1 MRRQLNLDI
10 IDCPDTNRL
19 GEIGRMKSGPRDAER
34 AFDLPPGY
42 TLVPL
47 RESGDAFARGLA
59 IASEAGAGTLIWVG
73 RYDLVEF
80 AVVLE
85 PDEPLVL
92 ARRAL
97 FAGMNAIGDAIA
109 AHCPPERSVSFE
121 WPDAICFDQGLVGG
135 ARLGWPPDCKE
146 DEVPAWLVL
155 GVMLRAADMAELET
169 ASAPWGTSLMG
180 AGFEMVETEALISS
194 FARHLMTAFD
204 QWNERGF
211 EPIADAYLARLA
223 KKEDSGRRG
232 IDRNGDLLIDA
243 PADGD
248 PRVRA
253 SLLEGL
259 GRVAWYDPG
268 LRGPRLV

>member
-1 MRRQLNLDI
+1 MMSSL
-10 IDCPDTNRL
+10 
-19 GEIGRMKSGPRDAER
+19 RDAMP

-42 TLVPL
+42 TLVSL
-47 RESGDAFARGLA
+47 RESGDAFAHGLA
-59 IASEAGAGTLIWVG
+59 IAAEAGAGTLIWVG

-109 AHCPPERSVSFE
+109 AHCPPERAVSFE
-121 WPDAICFDQGLVGG
+121 WPDAIFFDHGLVGG
-135 ARLGWPPDCKE
+135 ARLGWPPDCGE

-169 ASAPWGTSLMG
+169 AAGPWGTSLMG
-180 AGFEMVETEALISS
+180 AGFEMVETEALIGS
-194 FARHLMTAFD
+194 FARHLMTGFD

-211 EPIADAYLARLA
+211 EPVADAYLARLS
-223 KKEDSGRRG
+223 KKESGRYG
-232 IDRNGDLLIDA
+232 IDQNGDLLIDGLA
-243 PADGD
+243 EAGS
-248 PRVRA
+248 RIRT
-253 SLLEGL
+253 SLLEAL
-259 GRVAWYDPG
+259 GRIAWYDPRH
-268 LRGPRLV
+268 RGPKLV